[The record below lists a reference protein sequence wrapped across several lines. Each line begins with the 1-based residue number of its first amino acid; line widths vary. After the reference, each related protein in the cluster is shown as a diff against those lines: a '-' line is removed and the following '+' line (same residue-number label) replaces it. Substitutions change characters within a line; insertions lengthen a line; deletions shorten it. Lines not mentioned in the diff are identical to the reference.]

1 MCKHCTNSVDPRS
14 AKRGKV
20 QVLGIKKFR
29 WRGQK
34 KTVLTHGSDRILRQ
48 KYSIMC
54 MDFFVQVTTKNVYEI
69 IESVQAMLRFNEVEY
84 FDVFFFEF
92 WDFTEY

>member
-1 MCKHCTNSVDPRS
+1 
-14 AKRGKV
+14 
-20 QVLGIKKFR
+20 
-29 WRGQK
+29 
-34 KTVLTHGSDRILRQ
+34 
-48 KYSIMC
+48 MC
-54 MDFFVQVTTKNVYEI
+54 MDFCVQVTTKNVYEI